1 MKGTILRFTWSALIL
16 ALILGCA
23 GCSDKR
29 GDNAQEELPTIANEI
44 TEVCETYGWE
54 YDNPSQGEADTVVPG
69 EGDKMIKDKFK
80 ESLKGKGIYIG
91 DIKGE
96 DIPFEARV
104 IKTGSYTSGKEF
116 PTIGLFRSVKDLGS
130 IDTIDYGSK
139 YDEEFF
145 KTKSLIVIQLREG
158 SGSIRHEV
166 TKVVKNGDQITVQI
180 KVTVPEFGTADMAE
194 WAVLVEVDNAMVND
208 NTTVDF
214 VTK

>member
-1 MKGTILRFTWSALIL
+1 
-16 ALILGCA
+16 
-23 GCSDKR
+23 
-29 GDNAQEELPTIANEI
+29 
-44 TEVCETYGWE
+44 
-54 YDNPSQGEADTVVPG
+54 
-69 EGDKMIKDKFK
+69 MIKDKFK